1 MESILAVHSFY
12 KAVFRISLITFF
24 AFFPV
29 IIGHT
34 EAQSKSFLVDSTVSV
49 IDGGTYPYNQ
59 VEPGDTILLE
69 AGTRGSIVI
78 RYISGTPEN
87 PVIFINSGGVTEI
100 ATDFY
105 YAFSIQYCH
114 YIRLTG
120 TGDTSLTYG
129 IRISRSSGGTGIGV
143 GYTSTDFEIDHIS
156 IENTLYAG
164 IFAKTDPD
172 CSYKTTRDNFIQY
185 NSSLHDNFFSHN
197 GTEGIYLGSS
207 SYNGQKFT
215 CNGRDTLLLP
225 SVLSGVKVYN
235 NIVEYSGYDGIQ
247 VSSAS
252 SGCQIYNNRILYDSQ
267 SEVSGQMSGILIG
280 GGSKCDC
287 YNNYIAFGK
296 GDGIEHHGLAG
307 DRIFN
312 NIIVDPGLTFMPQDP
327 TQMKHGIFV
336 SDVSAEKDSSFHI
349 LFNDIINPKSDG
361 IRFQSSKTKKNLI
374 VSNVII
380 NPGNY
385 DYYQYGNTRF
395 KGIDSYLMLPSLTSE
410 VIFKNNY
417 LNRDFEKAC
426 ISAKNYVILSGSP
439 LISGA
444 YKNTAGVNFDFLG
457 HPRTND
463 PLFDIGALEF
473 DQTAAENDTVPPII
487 NDSPTAFP
495 NPAGSILTIGY
506 RLKWSGEVFLSVY
519 NIEGIPELQKEDYYF
534 KDIEKKLQVD
544 ISALNEGQYIYT
556 IRSGTEVLSG
566 KFIKVK

>member
-1 MESILAVHSFY
+1 MKTILTLQSFY
-12 KAVFRISLITFF
+12 KAVFRLFLITFLV
-24 AFFPV
+24 FFPG
-29 IIGHT
+29 IIGRAG
-34 EAQSKSFLVDSTVSV
+34 AQNKSFLVDSTVSV
-49 IDGGTYPYNQ
+49 IDGGAYPYNQ

-120 TGDTSLTYG
+120 TGDTNRTYG

-185 NSSLHDNFFSHN
+185 NSSLHDNYFSHN

-215 CNGRDTLLLP
+215 CNGRDTVLLP
-225 SVLSGVKVYN
+225 SVLAGVKVYN

-252 SGCQIYNNRILYDSQ
+252 SGCQIYNNTILCDSQ
-267 SEVSGQMSGILIG
+267 SEVSGQMSGILMG

-287 YNNYIAFGK
+287 YNNFIAFGK
-296 GDGIEHHGLAG
+296 GDGIEDHGLAG

-312 NIIVDPGLTFMPQDP
+312 NIIVDPGLTFMPGDP

-361 IRFQSSKTKKNLI
+361 IRFQSSRTRNNLI

-395 KGIDSYLMLPSLTSE
+395 KGIDSYIMLPSLTSQ
-410 VIFKNNY
+410 VIFRNNY
-417 LNRDFEKAC
+417 LNRNFEKAG
-426 ISAKNYVILSGSP
+426 ISARDYGILQGSP

-463 PLFDIGALEF
+463 PLFDVGALEF
-473 DQTAAENDTVPPII
+473 DQAGSENDTVPLII
-487 NDSPTAFP
+487 RDRPSAFP
-495 NPAGSILTIGY
+495 DPAGSFITIGY
-506 RLKWSGEVFLSVY
+506 RLKWSGEVYISIY
-519 NIEGIPELQKEDYYF
+519 NFMGIPQIQKDDYYF
-534 KDIEKKLQVD
+534 QDTVKKSLID
-544 ISALNEGQYIYT
+544 ISSLNEGQYIYI
-556 IRSGTEVLSG
+556 IRSGGEVLSG
-566 KFIKVK
+566 KFIKAE